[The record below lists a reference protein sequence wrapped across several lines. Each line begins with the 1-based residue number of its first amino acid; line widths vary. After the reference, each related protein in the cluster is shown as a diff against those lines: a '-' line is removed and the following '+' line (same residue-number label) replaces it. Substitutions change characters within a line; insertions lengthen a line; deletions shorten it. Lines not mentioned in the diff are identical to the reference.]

1 MNPWFWHC
9 SRLQGFG
16 STAGS
21 AAFLLWNNQENTCVY
36 FSQIHN
42 FKGKEAPYFLNL
54 AYISPVKHCFEK
66 ENSDH
71 GKGWSVWW
79 WISLSIKT
87 NELNSLL
94 AGKNCRCIPEK
105 QYREYHKNPHRNSRR
120 ESWVNAAGGWHTLG
134 DKLTVK
140 KETRQYHN
148 TKKILIPKSRTKTK
162 CRRDKSVCTTT
173 AAFLWRTWEKITQ
186 RQTQKNIMNT
196 QKQKIENQNRKEE

>member
-21 AAFLLWNNQENTCVY
+21 AAFLLWNDQENTCVY

-79 WISLSIKT
+79 WISFSIKT

-120 ESWVNAAGGWHTLG
+120 ESWVNAAGGWHPLG
-134 DKLTVK
+134 DKLTEK
-140 KETRQYHN
+140 RETRQYHN
-148 TKKILIPKSRTKTK
+148 TKKSL
-162 CRRDKSVCTTT
+162 
-173 AAFLWRTWEKITQ
+173 F
-186 RQTQKNIMNT
+186 
-196 QKQKIENQNRKEE
+196 QNRGRRQNAGETNQFAPQLLHFYEEHGKKSLKGKLKRTSWTHRNKK